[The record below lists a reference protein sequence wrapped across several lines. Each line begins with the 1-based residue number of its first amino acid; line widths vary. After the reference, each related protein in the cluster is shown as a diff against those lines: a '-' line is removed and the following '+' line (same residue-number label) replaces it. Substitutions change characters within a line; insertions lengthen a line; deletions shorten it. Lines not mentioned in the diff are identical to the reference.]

1 MIPRNQRD
9 NYERTSELLHEA
21 RVMLTALELA
31 DDNAPERE
39 SLDQYAQA
47 VPALIRM
54 LEIKLDQIDK
64 SHSIE
69 WVGLGGNSNGLTD
82 EEINTARGE

>member
-21 RVMLTALELA
+21 RVLLTALELA
-31 DDNAPERE
+31 DENAPNRNN
-39 SLDQYAQA
+39 LDQYAQA

-54 LEIKLDQIDK
+54 LEIKLEQIDK

-69 WVGLGGNSNGLTD
+69 WVGLGGNSEYLTA
-82 EEINTARGE
+82 EEIKTARGE

>member
-21 RVMLTALELA
+21 RVLLTALELA
-31 DDNAPERE
+31 ESNAPNRNN
-39 SLDQYAQA
+39 LDQYAQA
-47 VPALIRM
+47 VPGLIVM
-54 LEIKLDQIDK
+54 LESKMDQIEK

-69 WVGLGGNSNGLTD
+69 WVGLGGNSYDLTD
-82 EEINTARGE
+82 GEIKTARGV

>member
-21 RVMLTALELA
+21 SVLLTALELA

-39 SLDQYAQA
+39 NLDRCAQA

-54 LEIKLDQIDK
+54 LETKLSEIEK

>member
-9 NYERTSELLHEA
+9 NYERTSQLLHEA
-21 RVMLTALELA
+21 RVLLTSLELA
-31 DDNAPERE
+31 DDNAPDRNNLNE
-39 SLDQYAQA
+39 YAQA

-54 LEIKLDQIDK
+54 LEIKLGEIDK
-64 SHSIE
+64 SHSFE

-82 EEINTARGE
+82 EEIKTARGE